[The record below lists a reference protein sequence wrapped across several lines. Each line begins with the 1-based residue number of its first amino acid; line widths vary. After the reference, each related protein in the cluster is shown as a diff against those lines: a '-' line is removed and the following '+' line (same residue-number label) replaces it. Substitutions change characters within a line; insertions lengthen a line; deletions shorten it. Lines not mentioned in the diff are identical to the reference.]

1 MHYHALYAF
10 SAHILY
16 FTAGPPDTGETHTHT
31 NKQNKDK
38 HLTNCRTRFPEI
50 IQHLQYKEL
59 YNATWV
65 SSQSGMESCPSLTSR
80 AWNPFAA
87 ESPRGSWWHVNWM
100 LKRLWRCYRMCLRG
114 VNRMVPWAVVCVG
127 AISGTTYSSGIPRRT
142 LPSSSLVGR
151 ERESEKE
158 KTCLS
163 RSLSWSWTVL
173 VAINPRSTKII
184 RELLSNGSMLLGSN
198 DRIYSTLTDACIVI
212 PSGDSTWV
220 VEWTGPTENV

>member
-1 MHYHALYAF
+1 MFFLLTFYTLLLDHP
-10 SAHILY
+10 ILVR
-16 FTAGPPDTGETHTHT
+16 HTHT

-114 VNRMVPWAVVCVG
+114 VNRMVPWAVVCMG

-151 ERESEKE
+151 ERERKR
-158 KTCLS
+158 KNLS
-163 RSLSWSWTVL
+163 LAVSLLKLDCT
-173 VAINPRSTKII
+173 
-184 RELLSNGSMLLGSN
+184 GSN
-198 DRIYSTLTDACIVI
+198 QPKVYQDY
-212 PSGDSTWV
+212 
-220 VEWTGPTENV
+220 